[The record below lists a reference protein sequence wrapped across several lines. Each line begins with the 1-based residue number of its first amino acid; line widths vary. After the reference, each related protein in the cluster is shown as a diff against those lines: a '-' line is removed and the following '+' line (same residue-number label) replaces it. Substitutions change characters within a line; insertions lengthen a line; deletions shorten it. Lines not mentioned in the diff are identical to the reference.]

1 MASQNHKRF
10 VMVSP
15 TNNLSKQILSKYG
28 RTPTMIFEILRGYLD
43 LNIKYK
49 NKKTIFDE
57 RVWTYVTMA
66 FLASKTQRSVPNV
79 KNHIRRLRNDGI
91 ILVEHY
97 GRVKGRN
104 TNYYT
109 LDLPKYRDINPE
121 KWNSGKKSP
130 APFEKLFDY
139 SWAAE
144 LYEDGTL
151 RDLHINNP
159 DEE

>member
-1 MASQNHKRF
+1 MLTQND
-10 VMVSP
+10 S
-15 TNNLSKQILSKYG
+15 LQILSKYG
-28 RTPTMIFEILRGYLD
+28 RTPAMIFEILRDCLD
-43 LNIKYK
+43 FNLKHQNE
-49 NKKTIFDE
+49 IFDG
-57 RVWTYVTMA
+57 RVWACMTMSD
-66 FLASKTQRSVPNV
+66 LARKTQRSVPSVN
-79 KNHIRRLRNDGI
+79 NHIRRLRNDGI